1 MNDNSIMPKHKWL
14 STRALVFLFS
24 LICSPLICA
33 QSPSERHERIRA
45 LVDRGD
51 NRAALAELQ
60 SLRTAQPAIFTQNN
74 YDYLLAR
81 LAEQSGDLAQATI
94 HFQVVVTR
102 NSPLKQYALWHLSRL
117 ARTSGN
123 LPLEREKLRE
133 LLTTTATSLLREAAA
148 ARLGESFFE
157 SGDYA
162 AAIQTL
168 RPRSSAGGTASA
180 REAQTLI
187 GQAYLRSGQ
196 KEAAREAFSSLVAR
210 LPNPSQP
217 DDFALAGVR
226 GLDALDA
233 GSEEAARKAAPQLP
247 LEEHLRRAHVY
258 YFNRDF
264 AGSRLHY
271 LAIVERYG
279 QSPSVPEA
287 LFLMGRGFSQERNFE
302 EAFKYFQRVV
312 NEFPSSG
319 QARDALN
326 YSASALS
333 RLNRVDEAIAAY
345 KTVID
350 RYPGGSIPERPFLN
364 IVDLLRDAGR
374 DQEALTWI
382 EQTRTRFK
390 GQVGATLAL
399 FSKARLHLSQ
409 GAWEAALSDFN
420 ALRNE
425 ANLGGAQTSGSTN
438 KTEVAFTRA
447 FLLEQLGRTEE
458 AINGYLEIP
467 DGRNEYYGWRATH
480 RLRSLSATE
489 KTRPS
494 ALARL
499 EALRS
504 EARKALDGNQFENA
518 RRAAQAALRL
528 TEEPALTKELLDIA
542 RRAYSQ
548 LPDYNNIP
556 TGRLL
561 PAGRQTV
568 ITREQTFSETA
579 PTNQALADELLFLGL
594 YDEGAP
600 ELAAAQKASTKA
612 DTPGEPKPA
621 QDSTEAGKVSPPQ
634 TNEQKS
640 PPSSPARSQDSA
652 YTLAVL
658 YKRGGNANHAVRYA
672 EPLWKRVPGD
682 YLLELA
688 PRDSVELLYPAPYI
702 DSLLEYAPP
711 RGVDPR
717 FVLSIMRQESRFRP
731 EAKSVAAARGLLQF
745 IPSTADSMA
754 AQLALRDF
762 KQDDLYNPRIA
773 VLFGS
778 QYMGNLFKQFPN
790 MPQAV
795 AASYNGG
802 EDNVARWT
810 ARARSDDPDRYV
822 LEIGFAQSKD
832 YIYKVLANYRVY
844 QTLYT
849 EQLQRR

>member
-1 MNDNSIMPKHKWL
+1 MPKHKWFFHG
-14 STRALVFLFS
+14 AFVILFS
-24 LICSPLICA
+24 FIFSPLVYA
-33 QSPSERHERIRA
+33 QTPRERHERIRA

-51 NRAALAELQ
+51 NAAALTELQ
-60 SLRTAQPAIFTQNN
+60 SLRTAQPALFTQNN

-81 LAEQSGDLAQATI
+81 LSEQSGDLAQATI
-94 HFQVVVTR
+94 HYQTVVAR
-102 NSPLKQYALWHLSRL
+102 NSPLKQYALWHLARL
-117 ARTSGN
+117 ARTTGN

-133 LLTTTATSLLREAAA
+133 LITTVPTSLLREAAT

-157 SGDYA
+157 SGDFA

-168 RPRSSAGGTASA
+168 RPRSSATGNPSA
-180 REAQTLI
+180 REALALI

-196 KEAAREAFSSLVAR
+196 KDAAREAFSALVTR

-233 GSEEAARKAAPQLP
+233 GSEEAARNAAPQLA
-247 LEEHLRRAHVY
+247 LDEHLRRAQVY

-279 QSPSVPEA
+279 QSASVPEA
-287 LFLMGRGFSQERNFE
+287 LFLTGRGFAQEGNFQ
-302 EAFKYFQRVV
+302 EALKYFQRVTS
-312 NEFPSSG
+312 EFPQSA
-319 QARDALN
+319 QARDAFSH
-326 YSASALS
+326 SANALA
-333 RLNRVDEAIAAY
+333 RLKRFDEAIAAY
-345 KTVID
+345 KTVIE
-350 RYPGGSIPERPFLN
+350 RYPGGTTPERPFLN
-364 IVDLLRDAGR
+364 IIDVLRDAGR
-374 DQEALTWI
+374 DSEALSWV
-382 EQTRTRFK
+382 EQTRARFK

-399 FSKARLHLSQ
+399 FSQARLHLAQ

-425 ANLGGAQTSGSTN
+425 TNLGGAQTSGSTN
-438 KTEVAFTRA
+438 QTEVAFTRA

-458 AINGYLEIP
+458 AINAYLEIP
-467 DGRNEYYGWRATH
+467 DGRNEYYGWRATN
-480 RLRSLSATE
+480 RLRALAATE

-499 EALRS
+499 EALRG

-518 RRAAQAALRL
+518 RRAAHAALRL
-528 TEEPALTKELLDIA
+528 TEEPELTKDLLDIA

-548 LPDYNNIP
+548 LPAYSNIP
-556 TGRLL
+556 SGRLL
-561 PAGRQTV
+561 PVGRQVVIQTV
-568 ITREQTFSETA
+568 EQASTNTA
-579 PTNQALADELLFLGL
+579 PTHQWLADELLFLGL

-600 ELAAAQKASTKA
+600 EMAAARKPLTNADASEEK
-612 DTPGEPKPA
+612 KPA
-621 QDSTEAGKVSPPQ
+621 QDAPESGKTNPPQ
-634 TNEQKS
+634 TNEPKS
-640 PPSSPARSQDSA
+640 APQSSSLSRDAA

-658 YKRGGNANHAVRYA
+658 YKRGSNANHAVRYA
-672 EPLWKRVPGD
+672 EPLWKKVPAD

-688 PRDSVELLYPAPYI
+688 PREMVELLYPAPYI
-702 DSLLEYAPP
+702 EALQEYAPP

-745 IPSTADSMA
+745 IPSTANSMA
-754 AQLALRDF
+754 AQLSLGDF

-810 ARARSDDPDRYV
+810 ARARSDDADRYV
-822 LEIGFAQSKD
+822 LEIGFSQSKD
-832 YIYKVLANYRVY
+832 YVYKVLANYRVY